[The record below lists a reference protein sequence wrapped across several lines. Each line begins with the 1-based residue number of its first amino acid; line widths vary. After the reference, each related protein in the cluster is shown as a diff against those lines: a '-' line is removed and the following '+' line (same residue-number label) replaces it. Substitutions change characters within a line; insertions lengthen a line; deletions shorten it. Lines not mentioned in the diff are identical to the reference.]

1 MIKNDLSQYLA
12 KMKRYTELR
21 VQDNRTIMFGLLNG
35 NLVRNEKNTSRGA
48 SARVFDNGSWGF
60 ASKAE
65 TEEDSIDQT
74 IFTATQNARFLAE
87 KTDVCQEPYAS
98 PTIHSTKDFSTRKNR
113 WSQGQI
119 MQYLQ
124 SVDAFIAKQYPDL
137 LSRLVVLNCLDIEKH
152 LITTGGTSAYL
163 KLPRTVLYIKLSA
176 QKDGSPCEMVEIFGG
191 KGHLEDHLS
200 EPEQLSESI
209 DMLYKKLMEKNEGIH
224 PIAGFHDVILDADLA
239 GILAHEA
246 FGHTVEADLVRNGSI
261 AGDYLNK
268 EVASPLV
275 SLSDFAHT
283 FQGEDTPCPIFIDD
297 EGIECKDAHIV
308 ENGTLK
314 AYLHNRD
321 SAHQTGHE
329 PLGNARA
336 WSFSDE
342 PLIRMRNTAILPGT
356 SKLEEMIASI
366 DDGYYFTKT
375 SNGQADMTGEFMF
388 GVTAGYEI
396 KNGKLG
402 KAVKDT
408 TISGKAF
415 DVLSS
420 VTMVSD
426 EMKWNFSG
434 MCGKKQ
440 MIPVGMGGPAI
451 KCKINVGG
459 K

>member
-1 MIKNDLSQYLA
+1 MIKMDLSRFLA
-12 KMKRYTELR
+12 RMKRYSELR
-21 VQDNRTIMFGLLNG
+21 IQDNSNIILALLNG
-35 NLVRNEKNTSRGA
+35 NLVRNEKNKSRGV

-65 TEEDSIDQT
+65 TKEPSIEQT

-87 KTDVCQEPYAS
+87 KSDVFQDPYTS
-98 PTIHSTKDFSTRKNR
+98 PTIHSTKDFSTKKNR
-113 WSQGQI
+113 WSQAQI

-152 LITTGGTSAYL
+152 LITTGGTTAIL
-163 KLPRTVLYIKLSA
+163 KLPRTVLYIRLST
-176 QKDGSPCEMVEIFGG
+176 QKDGSPCEMMDIFGG
-191 KGHLEDHLS
+191 KGNLEDHLS
-200 EPEQLSESI
+200 EPEGLSKRI
-209 DMLYKKLMEKNEGIH
+209 DALHEKLMEKNEGVH
-224 PIAGFHDVILDADLA
+224 PISGFHDVILDADLA

-283 FQGEDTPCPIFIDD
+283 FQDEDTPCPIFIDD

-308 ENGTLK
+308 ERGVLK

-321 SAHQTGHE
+321 SAHQMGHE

-342 PLIRMRNTAILPGT
+342 PLIRMRNTAILPGS

-396 KNGKLG
+396 KSGKLG

-420 VTMVSD
+420 VAMVSD

-451 KCKINVGG
+451 KCQISVGG